1 MMSYKTQIALVDK
14 TRAGRNINI
23 DICSCSNF
31 NTSVG
36 IGSALTYSYC
46 VEYLLT
52 GLF

>member
-1 MMSYKTQIALVDK
+1 MSYKTQIALVVK

-23 DICSCSNF
+23 NNHLTSVF
-31 NTSVG
+31 NTSSE

-52 GLF
+52 EIF